1 MNIISRLFGG
11 RARALGSP
19 RPVTAPPTSVLGRVQ
34 SLARANLYELF
45 EEAKNPEQLADEMFA
60 SYGSAIEE
68 ARGAVQQVL
77 TTLKLAESRQ
87 ASDETEAETWQDR
100 AVVAAA
106 RAKKLQ
112 AKDPSGSAT
121 AEKLA
126 LTALKKERALRIRVD
141 ERSASIRQQTEIA
154 DSLKQGIERMETR
167 YAELQDKR
175 DELVARSRFAAAQ
188 SSVAIAVG
196 AVNSDNSSSSI
207 SMLERSVREQE
218 ALAQGHSEIA
228 NGGVEA
234 QFRELMAEDA
244 DVAAVTQLDSLMGR
258 NSKALNGGAG
268 Q

>member
-11 RARALGSP
+11 RAKSLGAP
-19 RPVTAPPTSVLGRVQ
+19 KPAAAPPTTILGRVQ
-34 SLARANLYELF
+34 SLARANLYEIF
-45 EEAKNPEQLADEMFA
+45 EEAKDPERLADEMFT

-77 TTLKLAESRQ
+77 TTLKLAEARQ

-100 AVVAAA
+100 ATVAAA

-112 AKDPSGSAT
+112 AKDPTGSAT

-141 ERSASIRQQTEIA
+141 ERSSSIIQQNDIA

-196 AVNSDNSSSSI
+196 SVNSEHSSSAI
-207 SMLERSVREQE
+207 SALERTVREKE

-228 NGGVEA
+228 NSGVEA
-234 QFRELMAEDA
+234 QFRELMNEDA
-244 DVAAVTQLDSLMGR
+244 DNDSAAKLDSLMGR
-258 NSKALNGGAG
+258 STVALEKGAG
-268 Q
+268 K